1 MYNAAQK
8 MLAEFIG
15 AFALLFIT
23 VGSICAAQQAGA
35 SGPGA
40 LGLAL
45 APGLAITVMFVA
57 VGHISGGHFNPAV
70 TAAFWVT
77 RRQGTWNTMLYW
89 IAQLLGAAAGC
100 YVISLFYLPD
110 VWRGAHLG
118 VPALASEV
126 SPVIGMLIEAV
137 LAFLLVFVYFATAA
151 DKECAYGKVAPLAIG
166 LTVTSNILV
175 AGGLTGAAMNPARA
189 FGPALVGNYWANQ
202 AVYWVG
208 PIAGGII
215 AGSLYS
221 LLLMRKPAA

>member
-8 MLAEFIG
+8 MLAEFMG
-15 AFALLFIT
+15 AFALLFVS
-23 VGSICAAQQAGA
+23 VGSICAQQQAGA
-35 SGPGA
+35 NGPGA

-45 APGLAITVMFVA
+45 APGLAIAVMFAA
-57 VGHISGGHFNPAV
+57 VGHISGGQFNPAV
-70 TAAFWVT
+70 TAALWVT
-77 RRQGTWNTMLYW
+77 RRQGTLETVRYG

-118 VPALASEV
+118 VPSLASEV
-126 SPVIGMLIEAV
+126 SPVIGILIEAT
-137 LAFLLVFVYFATAA
+137 LSFLLVFVYFATAA
-151 DKECAYGKVAPLAIG
+151 DKECAYGRVAPLAIG
-166 LTVTSNILV
+166 LTVSANILV
-175 AGGLTGAAMNPARA
+175 GGGLTGAAMNPARA

-208 PIAGGII
+208 PLAGGII

-221 LLLMRKPAA
+221 LLLMRKPNA